1 MTSNTVSHVKFSVA
15 RKTVEK
21 GPGDGDG
28 VTSGWRAY
36 ISKASCQCS
45 IHDMHIMAFEELYI
59 DSGHHELS
67 VTTSRPGKP
76 RSEAPHIPPTPLLP
90 PSSVIDDTNVASP
103 PPSTPESIPE
113 PSADIDSKHT
123 PPPPKPTNGL
133 LTWDELP
140 HWLRD
145 NHFIRSGYRP
155 PSYHVLKSL
164 RSAFAVHN
172 ETVNIQ
178 THLLGGV
185 SFALFAV
192 FYTTLSLPTF
202 LTSARPSIP
211 LEPLLPFLL
220 GAIVCLFCS
229 ATFHTTSNVSPRV
242 AQIGNQLDYLGIVC
256 LITGSFVASIRL
268 SFRCEP
274 FYLNFYTVLIT
285 TLGTACAIA
294 TMLPRFRTPA
304 WRPIRAAMF
313 VGLGLT
319 AVLPMGHGW
328 WMWGWAKLDRRIGGV
343 EMLLEGLLYTSG
355 AGLYAARWPERKW
368 PGKVDLLGTSHQIF
382 HVLVVAA
389 AWCHCSGVLRAIAY
403 AERHIC

>member
-1 MTSNTVSHVKFSVA
+1 VA
-15 RKTVEK
+15 RKTVETI
-21 GPGDGDG
+21 PATEMASYRDGEP
-28 VTSGWRAY
+28 
-36 ISKASCQCS
+36 ISKASCQCC

-59 DSGHHELS
+59 DSGHHELPKPAF
-67 VTTSRPGKP
+67 RPGKP
-76 RSEAPHIPPTPLLP
+76 RSEAPQNPLTPSPP
-90 PSSVIDDTNVASP
+90 PSSVVDDTDVASP
-103 PPSTPESIPE
+103 PQSPPE
-113 PSADIDSKHT
+113 PPADIDSKHT
-123 PPPPKPTNGL
+123 SLPPKPTNRL

-145 NHFIRSGYRP
+145 NHYIQSGYRP

-185 SFALFAV
+185 SFVLFAV
-192 FYTTLSLPTF
+192 FCTTLSLPKF
-202 LTSARPSIP
+202 LNIARLSIP
-211 LEPLLPFLL
+211 LEPLIPFLL
-220 GAIVCLFCS
+220 GAIACLFCS
-229 ATFHTTSNVSPRV
+229 ATFHSTSNVSPRV

-268 SFRCEP
+268 SFHCEP

-285 TLGTACAIA
+285 TLGTACAVA

-319 AVLPMGHGW
+319 AVFPMGHGW
-328 WMWGWAKLDRRIGGV
+328 WMWGWAELDRRIGGV
-343 EMLLEGLLYTSG
+343 QMVLEGLLYTSG
-355 AGLYAARWPERKW
+355 AGLYAARWPERQW

-382 HVLVVAA
+382 HVLVVTA
-389 AWCHCSGVLRAIAY
+389 AWCHCYGVLRSIAY